1 MLKKNS
7 LWALFFILSSL
18 ILSCGCISSQE
29 KTEYPSSAQ
38 VQLATDANNRFALD
52 LYSQIGSEKS
62 NVFFS
67 PWSIYSALSMIYEGA
82 RGRTADEMQSVM
94 HLPEND
100 SIRRQSFAALYDKF
114 NSANAGYTLSNANAL
129 WVQKDYSLLR
139 DYTSVVDE
147 YYHGKAENV
156 DFKGATEDARQTI
169 NSWVEDRTNDRI
181 KDLIPPGILDPM
193 TRLVL
198 TNAIYFKGSWVREFD
213 RNETQDENFRT
224 EDGRTVKVP
233 MMRSFGEESL
243 YNYMETEDMQ
253 MLEIPYKGWNL
264 SMIVLLPKSDD
275 ISPLERSL
283 TPEKLV
289 EWKRKLKELQVDV
302 YIPKFTFNTKYFLIE
317 DLEDMGMGTAFAGAA
332 DLSGISSME
341 NLSISDVIHQAFVEV
356 NEVGTEAAAA
366 TAVVIERAAPD
377 GPKIP
382 VFRADHPFIFMIQ
395 DRETG
400 SILFMGRVSDPRAK

>member
-52 LYSQIGSEKS
+52 LYSQISSEKG

-67 PWSIYSALSMIYEGA
+67 PWSIYSALSMTYEGA
-82 RGRTADEMQSVM
+82 RGKTADEMQSVI
-94 HLPEND
+94 HLPKND

-193 TRLVL
+193 TCLVL

-213 RNETQDENFRT
+213 RNETQDENFMT
-224 EDGRTVKVP
+224 EEGSTVKVP

-317 DLEDMGMGTAFAGAA
+317 DLEEMGMGTVFAGAA

-341 NLSISDVIHQAFVEV
+341 NLSVSDVIHQAFVEV